1 MKTSTVLLCRHGAAR
16 HDCPSC
22 LRQERDFLQ
31 DRLKK
36 QQAGIDRLGRLVNML
51 ADPVTAQSELL
62 SKRAERRA

>member
-1 MKTSTVLLCRHGAAR
+1 VKTISVTPCRHGAAR

-36 QQAGIDRLGRLVNML
+36 QQAEIDRLSRLVNTL
-51 ADPVTAQSELL
+51 ADRVTAQSELL
-62 SKRAERRA
+62 SKLAERRG